1 MKKSTY
7 QFLEDIKKEQNL
19 ESAIIKSKHILD
31 NHYKILISLE
41 NGVNRYGHSFE
52 EIEKGYKDI
61 IRWQADNK
69 CSIVWRVKQ
78 RTESKGV

>member
-19 ESAIIKSKHILD
+19 ESAIIKSKHILY

-61 IRWQADNK
+61 IRWQVDNK

-78 RTESKGV
+78 KTESKGD

>member
-7 QFLEDIKKEQNL
+7 QFLEDIKKEQDL

-52 EIEKGYKDI
+52 EIEKDYKDI
-61 IRWQADNK
+61 IRWQVDNK